1 MEMGRNEM
9 VVWYQSPYPEE
20 VTTLP
25 KIYICE
31 FCLKYIKFS
40 SVMKRHASK
49 CVWKHPPGYNAENA
63 LKKCHE
69 CHVLAFC
76 MHCHGFCFR

>member
-20 VTTLP
+20 YTTLP

-31 FCLKYIKFS
+31 FCLKYMKFS

-49 CVWKHPPGYNAENA
+49 CVWKHPPGITEDERTFGIGS
-63 LKKCHE
+63 LISQII
-69 CHVLAFC
+69 F
-76 MHCHGFCFR
+76 